1 MRYNKYQRV
10 LESFDNGTLNSTQSS
25 LATYFQNNVDKDKIN
40 RDNIYNNPTINPIKK
55 KNGWD
60 GIWRTPDDPNFN
72 SAFVQNND
80 KLLIS
85 FSNISLNDVFENMN
99 IQDLLNSNNVSCPN
113 NLFLGVA
120 QLNANRT
127 IFNLTKVLCNNYVN
141 NSLNLAVN
149 QLSGSLSDDKKSIVL
164 FPDGKN
170 NMTLYKYYIYD
181 VKENNIINGNDL
193 ENGTLT
199 NTTLDQC
206 KTTCNNNADCKGFS
220 FQNSNNTCYLKSN
233 TLNTSSN
240 NDYNSYI
247 KEPKLINGLDNASN
261 YLDTNSPF
269 VNNYPNIP
277 LDELTYEVK
286 YCSGNSKP
294 CYDKSNGISLTSYS
308 GMNYNACG
316 TPTSST
322 DNTCVGT
329 PTCMIA
335 NESINGIPKCNRTYI
350 LNDYMNGNIFGAL
363 SQKTGG
369 NLNICETSKIIKK
382 CNSFIICYVNNIGN
396 VYTLNYQFFGSLG
409 EESSLTLQVDIMN
422 QFLNNKLLKVY
433 RDVLINS
440 NTITINNE
448 QKTKNINNAL
458 SFTNCLE
465 NNNSQTNSSTRIS
478 SSVQCAVKY
487 VNNYVPIIGNNNLMP
502 ALWTLES
509 NTNFVNSCPITI
521 KTSSKY
527 NSPVKYVNYNENGST
542 NLSLFSSGTNQELI
556 MENATVISNIDYSN
570 TSYIAITANLKANN
584 QLYLMPSSSNSGF
597 SNNSSLVGLTKGPSE
612 NGKWLFIGFNIN
624 NISEL
629 KTTLN
634 TIKFQV

>member
-1 MRYNKYQRV
+1 
-10 LESFDNGTLNSTQSS
+10 
-25 LATYFQNNVDKDKIN
+25 
-40 RDNIYNNPTINPIKK
+40 
-55 KNGWD
+55 
-60 GIWRTPDDPNFN
+60 
-72 SAFVQNND
+72 
-80 KLLIS
+80 
-85 FSNISLNDVFENMN
+85 
-99 IQDLLNSNNVSCPN
+99 
-113 NLFLGVA
+113 
-120 QLNANRT
+120 
-127 IFNLTKVLCNNYVN
+127 
-141 NSLNLAVN
+141 
-149 QLSGSLSDDKKSIVL
+149 
-164 FPDGKN
+164 
-170 NMTLYKYYIYD
+170 
-181 VKENNIINGNDL
+181 
-193 ENGTLT
+193 
-199 NTTLDQC
+199 
-206 KTTCNNNADCKGFS
+206 
-220 FQNSNNTCYLKSN
+220 
-233 TLNTSSN
+233 
-240 NDYNSYI
+240 
-247 KEPKLINGLDNASN
+247 
-261 YLDTNSPF
+261 
-269 VNNYPNIP
+269 
-277 LDELTYEVK
+277 
-286 YCSGNSKP
+286 
-294 CYDKSNGISLTSYS
+294 
-308 GMNYNACG
+308 
-316 TPTSST
+316 
-322 DNTCVGT
+322 
-329 PTCMIA
+329 
-335 NESINGIPKCNRTYI
+335 
-350 LNDYMNGNIFGAL
+350 MNGNIFGAL